1 MVGINSNKVMQAL
14 YTEYYKTLLKIKDLI
29 KSKDIPWYMDQK
41 T

>member
-14 YTEYYKTLLKIKDLI
+14 YTEYYKTLLKEL
-29 KSKDIPWYMDQK
+29 K